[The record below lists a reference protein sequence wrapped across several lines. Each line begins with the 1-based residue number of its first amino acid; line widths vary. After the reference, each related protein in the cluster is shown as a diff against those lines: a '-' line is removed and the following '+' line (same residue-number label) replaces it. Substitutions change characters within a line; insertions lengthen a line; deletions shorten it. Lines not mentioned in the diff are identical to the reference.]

1 MPTEA
6 GRWSKIIVCF
16 DKPQKTGR
24 RVIPRI
30 NQPARMGRTN
40 GHSLGT
46 RRQPAQ
52 GERTAR
58 SGTGQQNT

>member
-6 GRWSKIIVCF
+6 GRWSRIIVCF
-16 DKPQKTGR
+16 DKPQETGR
-24 RVIPRI
+24 KVIHRI
-30 NQPARMGRTN
+30 NQPARN
-40 GHSLGT
+40 GPHERALLRHT
-46 RRQPAQ
+46 ETTAQ